1 MRRLLCL
8 SVILIG
14 GCHTVQTTAP
24 GAIGVDRKQHMI
36 ISEEAV
42 EGGAASA
49 YTAELGKA
57 REHEGLNSNPQEL
70 ARVRR
75 IADNLIKQTPTFRP
89 DALNWKWDV
98 NVQTSTDIN
107 AYCMPGGKIMVYTG
121 LIEKLKLTDPELAA
135 VIGHEMAHALREHS
149 REAVSRAY
157 AQAIGLESIA
167 LLTGLGG
174 ATLELANQ
182 VTQVTFNLP
191 RSRLQES
198 EADRIGLELMA
209 RAGYDPHG
217 AIDLWRKMTE
227 AEHSG
232 SPAWLSTHPTSNSRL
247 SDLQA
252 LLPRVEPL
260 YRVAAKP

>member
-1 MRRLLCL
+1 M
-8 SVILIG
+8 
-14 GCHTVQTTAP
+14 T
-24 GAIGVDRKQHMI
+24 
-36 ISEEAV
+36 
-42 EGGAASA
+42 
-49 YTAELGKA
+49 
-57 REHEGLNSNPQEL
+57 
-70 ARVRR
+70 RVRR
-75 IADNLIKQTPTFRP
+75 ISERLIKQTPTFRP

-98 NVQTSTDIN
+98 NVETNTDIN

-121 LIEKLKLTDPELAA
+121 LIEKLNLSDSELAA

-167 LLTGLGG
+167 LLTGMGG

-182 VTQVTFNLP
+182 VTQVTFSLP

-209 RAGYDPHG
+209 RAGYDPHS
-217 AIDLWRKMTE
+217 ALTLWRKMTQ
-227 AEHSG
+227 AEQSG
-232 SPAWLSTHPTSNSRL
+232 SPAWLSTHPASSTRL

-260 YRVAAKP
+260 YEAAAKS